1 MKRILLL
8 SSLLVTSLIFS
19 QSNYPLKTVIKGDSV
34 VILTVKQADDIN
46 NIFES
51 QKAKIALLKLDVATR
66 DSLLA
71 IKEIELIEKT
81 QVIDNFVF
89 DTVIA
94 KRLDIIEHWL
104 LDAGINST
112 WIYYSWKDSVLY
124 AVDLSQYKVRKD
136 DYTGDLLFFRCEEVI
151 IPYEDQEEPPKGWE
165 TDIVKPRR
173 PKVTKVPLKM

>member
-1 MKRILLL
+1 
-8 SSLLVTSLIFS
+8 
-19 QSNYPLKTVIKGDSV
+19 
-34 VILTVKQADDIN
+34 LTVKQADDIN

-51 QKAKIALLKLDVATR
+51 QKAKIAALKLDIAIR

-71 IKEIELIEKT
+71 LKEIQLIEKT

-112 WIYYSWKDSVLY
+112 WIYYSWKDTLLY

-136 DYTGDLLFFRCEEVI
+136 DYTGDLIFFRCEDVI
-151 IPYEDQEEPPKGWE
+151 IPYEDQDEPPKGWE

-173 PKVTKVPLKM
+173 PRVTQVPLKM

>member
-1 MKRILLL
+1 M
-8 SSLLVTSLIFS
+8 TSLIFS

-51 QKAKIALLKLDVATR
+51 QRAKITALKLDIATR

-71 IKEIELIEKT
+71 VKEILLIEKT

-112 WIYYSWKDSVLY
+112 WIYYSWKDTMLY

-136 DYTGDLLFFRCEEVI
+136 DYTGDLIFFRCEDVI

>member
-1 MKRILLL
+1 M
-8 SSLLVTSLIFS
+8 TSLIFS

-46 NIFES
+46 TIFER
-51 QKAKIALLKLDVATR
+51 QKSTIASLRLDIKYR

-71 IKEIELIEKT
+71 IKEIELVEKT
-81 QVIDNFVF
+81 KVIDNFVF

-112 WIYYSWKDSVLY
+112 WIYYSWKDTMLY
-124 AVDLSQYKVRKD
+124 AVDLSQYYVQKD
-136 DYTGDLLFFRCEEVI
+136 DFTGDLYFWRCPTLVS
-151 IPYEDQEEPPKGWE
+151 PYEKPEEPPKGWE

-173 PKVTKVPLKM
+173 PKVTQVPIKM

>member
-1 MKRILLL
+1 M
-8 SSLLVTSLIFS
+8 
-19 QSNYPLKTVIKGDSV
+19 KTVIKGDSV

-51 QKAKIALLKLDVATR
+51 QKAKIAALKLDIAIR

-71 IKEIELIEKT
+71 LKEIQLIEKT

-89 DTVIA
+89 DTIIA

-112 WIYYSWKDSVLY
+112 WIYYSWKDTMLY

-136 DYTGDLLFFRCEEVI
+136 DYTGDLIFFRCEDVI
-151 IPYEDQEEPPKGWE
+151 IPYEDQDEPPKGWE

>member
-1 MKRILLL
+1 
-8 SSLLVTSLIFS
+8 
-19 QSNYPLKTVIKGDSV
+19 
-34 VILTVKQADDIN
+34 LTVKQADDIN

-51 QKAKIALLKLDVATR
+51 QKAKIAALKLDIATR

-71 IKEIELIEKT
+71 VKEILLIEKT

-112 WIYYSWKDSVLY
+112 WIYYSWKDTMLY

-136 DYTGDLLFFRCEEVI
+136 DYTGDLIFFRCEDVI

-173 PKVTKVPLKM
+173 PRVTKVPLKM

>member
-1 MKRILLL
+1 M
-8 SSLLVTSLIFS
+8 TSLIFS

-51 QKAKIALLKLDVATR
+51 QKAKIAALKLDIAVR

-71 IKEIELIEKT
+71 VKEIQLIDKT

-112 WIYYSWKDSVLY
+112 WIYYSWKDTLLY

-136 DYTGDLLFFRCEEVI
+136 DYTGDLIFFRCEDII
-151 IPYEDQEEPPKGWE
+151 IPYEDQDEPPKGWE

-173 PKVTKVPLKM
+173 PRVTQVPLKM

>member
-1 MKRILLL
+1 M
-8 SSLLVTSLIFS
+8 TSLIFS

-46 NIFES
+46 NIFERQRS
-51 QKAKIALLKLDVATR
+51 TIASLRLDIKYR
-66 DSLLA
+66 DSLIAL
-71 IKEIELIEKT
+71 KDTLLFEKT

-112 WIYYSWKDSVLY
+112 WIYYSWKDTVLY

-136 DYTGDLLFFRCEEVI
+136 DYTGDLIFYRCEDII
-151 IPYEDQEEPPKGWE
+151 IPYEDKEEPPKGWE

-173 PKVTKVPLKM
+173 PKVTQVPLKM

>member
-1 MKRILLL
+1 
-8 SSLLVTSLIFS
+8 VTSLIFS

-46 NIFES
+46 TIFER
-51 QKAKIALLKLDVATR
+51 QKSTIASLRLDIKYK

-71 IKEIELIEKT
+71 IKETELIEKT

-89 DTVIA
+89 DTVLA

-112 WIYYSWKDSVLY
+112 WIYYSWKDERLY
-124 AVDLSQYKVRKD
+124 AVDLSQYYVQKD
-136 DYTGDLLFFRCEEVI
+136 DYTGDLYFYRCPTPVF
-151 IPYEDQEEPPKGWE
+151 PYEKQEEPPKGWE

-173 PKVTKVPLKM
+173 PKVTQVPLKM

>member
-1 MKRILLL
+1 
-8 SSLLVTSLIFS
+8 
-19 QSNYPLKTVIKGDSV
+19 LKTVIKGDSV

-51 QKAKIALLKLDVATR
+51 QKAKIVALKLDIATR

-71 IKEIELIEKT
+71 VKEILLIEKT

-112 WIYYSWKDSVLY
+112 WIYYSWKDTMLY

-136 DYTGDLLFFRCEEVI
+136 DYTGDLIFFRCEDVI

-173 PKVTKVPLKM
+173 PKVTRVPIKM

>member
-1 MKRILLL
+1 M
-8 SSLLVTSLIFS
+8 TSLIFS

-46 NIFES
+46 NIFEK
-51 QKAKIALLKLDVATR
+51 QKATIAALKLDIATR
-66 DSLLA
+66 DSLIA
-71 IKEIELIEKT
+71 AKEIILLEKT
-81 QVIDNFVF
+81 QVIENFVF

-94 KRLDIIEHWL
+94 KRLDIIEHWI

-112 WIYYSWKDSVLY
+112 WIYYSWEDSTLY

-136 DYTGDLLFFRCEEVI
+136 DYTGDLIFYRCEELI
-151 IPYEDQEEPPKGWE
+151 LPYEDQVQPPKGWE

-173 PKVTKVPLKM
+173 PRVTKVPIKM

>member
-1 MKRILLL
+1 M
-8 SSLLVTSLIFS
+8 
-19 QSNYPLKTVIKGDSV
+19 KTVIKGDSV

-46 NIFES
+46 NIFDS
-51 QKAKIALLKLDVATR
+51 QKAKIASLKLDIATR

-71 IKEIELIEKT
+71 VKEILLIEKT

-94 KRLDIIEHWL
+94 KRLDLIEHWL

-112 WIYYSWKDSVLY
+112 WIYYSWKDTMLY

-136 DYTGDLLFFRCEEVI
+136 DYTGDLIFFRCEEPI
-151 IPYEDQEEPPKGWE
+151 LPYEDQEEPPKGWE

-173 PKVTKVPLKM
+173 PKVTKVPIKM

>member
-1 MKRILLL
+1 
-8 SSLLVTSLIFS
+8 
-19 QSNYPLKTVIKGDSV
+19 
-34 VILTVKQADDIN
+34 LTVKQADDIN
-46 NIFES
+46 NIFEK
-51 QKAKIALLKLDVATR
+51 QKATIAALKLNIATR

-71 IKEIELIEKT
+71 IKEIELIEKI

-112 WIYYSWKDSVLY
+112 WIYYSWKDTILY

-136 DYTGDLLFFRCEEVI
+136 DYTGDLIFFRCEDVI
-151 IPYEDQEEPPKGWE
+151 IPYEDQDEPPKGWE

>member
-1 MKRILLL
+1 M
-8 SSLLVTSLIFS
+8 TSLIFS

-112 WIYYSWKDSVLY
+112 WIYYSWKDSALY

-173 PKVTKVPLKM
+173 PKITKVPLKM

>member
-1 MKRILLL
+1 M
-8 SSLLVTSLIFS
+8 TSLIFS

-46 NIFES
+46 NIFEK
-51 QKAKIALLKLDVATR
+51 QKATIAALKLNIATR
-66 DSLLA
+66 DSLIA
-71 IKEIELIEKT
+71 AKEIILLEKT
-81 QVIDNFVF
+81 QVIENFVF

-94 KRLDIIEHWL
+94 KRLDIIEHWI

-112 WIYYSWKDSVLY
+112 WIYYSWEDSTLY

-136 DYTGDLLFFRCEEVI
+136 DYTGDLIFYRCEELI
-151 IPYEDQEEPPKGWE
+151 LPYEDQVQPPKGWE

-173 PKVTKVPLKM
+173 PRVTKVPIKM

>member
-1 MKRILLL
+1 
-8 SSLLVTSLIFS
+8 
-19 QSNYPLKTVIKGDSV
+19 LKTVIKGDSV

-51 QKAKIALLKLDVATR
+51 QRAKITALKLDIATR

-71 IKEIELIEKT
+71 VKEILLIEKT

-112 WIYYSWKDSVLY
+112 WIYYSWKDTMLY

-136 DYTGDLLFFRCEEVI
+136 DYTGDLIFFRCEDVI

>member
-1 MKRILLL
+1 
-8 SSLLVTSLIFS
+8 
-19 QSNYPLKTVIKGDSV
+19 
-34 VILTVKQADDIN
+34 LTVKQADDIN

-51 QKAKIALLKLDVATR
+51 QKAKIAALKLDIATR

-71 IKEIELIEKT
+71 IKEIELIEKI

-112 WIYYSWKDSVLY
+112 WIYYSWKDTILY

-136 DYTGDLLFFRCEEVI
+136 DYTGDLIFFRCQDVI
-151 IPYEDQEEPPKGWE
+151 IPYEDQDEPPKGWE

>member
-1 MKRILLL
+1 M
-8 SSLLVTSLIFS
+8 TSLIFS

>member
-1 MKRILLL
+1 M
-8 SSLLVTSLIFS
+8 
-19 QSNYPLKTVIKGDSV
+19 KTVIKGDSV

-51 QKAKIALLKLDVATR
+51 QKAKIAALKLDIAIR

-71 IKEIELIEKT
+71 LKEIQLIEKT

-112 WIYYSWKDSVLY
+112 WIYYSWKDTLLY

-136 DYTGDLLFFRCEEVI
+136 DYTGDLIFFRCEDVI
-151 IPYEDQEEPPKGWE
+151 IPYEDQDEPPKGWE

-173 PKVTKVPLKM
+173 PRVTQVPLKM

>member
-1 MKRILLL
+1 
-8 SSLLVTSLIFS
+8 VTSLIFS

-51 QKAKIALLKLDVATR
+51 QKAKIAALKLDIATR

-71 IKEIELIEKT
+71 IKEIELIEKI

-112 WIYYSWKDSVLY
+112 WIYYSWKDTMLY

-136 DYTGDLLFFRCEEVI
+136 DYTGDLIFFRCEDVI
-151 IPYEDQEEPPKGWE
+151 IPYEDQDEPPKGWE

-173 PKVTKVPLKM
+173 PRVTKVPLKM